1 MHVFLDDADLSATPS
16 LWPSIESAVRGS
28 RFFLLLASPAAA
40 QSKWVVR
47 ELESW
52 FEEHSIDNLLLVLTE
67 GELDWDHAAADFNW
81 GGTDSLPSILTG
93 RFSSEPRYVD
103 LRWAKGKGDL
113 SLRNS
118 KFRSAVADLAS
129 VVRDI
134 PKDLLEGEDIRQFR
148 RSRRLAYS
156 AAIGLILTVCTLAAS
171 LVELQKARM
180 AKKQQQL
187 MEKSARH
194 RSYLANVLAADIALN
209 AGKTEDAARHLS
221 ASAFEREA
229 WEW

>member
-1 MHVFLDDADLSATPS
+1 
-16 LWPSIESAVRGS
+16 
-28 RFFLLLASPAAA
+28 
-40 QSKWVVR
+40 
-47 ELESW
+47 
-52 FEEHSIDNLLLVLTE
+52 
-67 GELDWDHAAADFNW
+67 
-81 GGTDSLPSILTG
+81 
-93 RFSSEPRYVD
+93 
-103 LRWAKGKGDL
+103 
-113 SLRNS
+113 S

-134 PKDLLEGEDIRQFR
+134 PKDLLEGEDVGQFR
-148 RSRRLAYS
+148 RSRRVAYS
-156 AAIGLILTVCTLAAS
+156 AASGLILTVCTLAAS

-229 WEW
+229 WEWRNLDLRRDSSLLTIAGRKGALGSVESVVFSPDGTRIASGSSDHTVRIWNAATGQLLRTMFGHEEVVEHVAFSPDGNRIASGSWDDTVRVWDAHSGKSLLTLKGHQGGVSTVS